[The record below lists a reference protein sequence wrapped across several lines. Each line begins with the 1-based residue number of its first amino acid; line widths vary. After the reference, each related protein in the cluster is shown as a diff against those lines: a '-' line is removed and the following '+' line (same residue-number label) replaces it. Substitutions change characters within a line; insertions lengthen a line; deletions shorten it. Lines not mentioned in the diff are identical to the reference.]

1 MPKESSLLFSC
12 LSNGETYNKF
22 SITNFQFSI
31 NFQLFNFQ
39 LFCHSERS
47 EESLANARFA
57 NKWRD
62 SSASEC
68 KKFFF
73 DS

>member
-1 MPKESSLLFSC
+1 MTNKILNPK
-12 LSNGETYNKF
+12 NQIKNKF
-22 SITNFQFSI
+22 SIINFQFSI
-31 NFQLFNFQ
+31 NYQLINFQ

-62 SSASEC
+62 SSAFGLRMT
-68 KKFFF
+68 KKLT
-73 DS
+73 S